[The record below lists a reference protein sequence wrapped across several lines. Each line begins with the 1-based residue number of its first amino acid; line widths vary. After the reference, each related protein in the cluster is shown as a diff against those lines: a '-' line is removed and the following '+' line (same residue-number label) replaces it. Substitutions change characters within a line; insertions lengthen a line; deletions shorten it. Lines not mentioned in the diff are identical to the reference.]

1 MNSIME
7 AREKRTISTFQC
19 HAVIELIEKQER
31 NKRFIKSWRS
41 VFLVNS
47 GYEVIAKVLETKLKK
62 ALPKLMFFQ
71 QEAYVE
77 NKFIGQEGRLISDI
91 LEMSESLDLKGFIV
105 SVDIEK
111 AFDSLSHSFLLV
123 CIKKVDIGNDFKKW
137 VEMLIECQESCIINC
152 GNTTK
157 SFELQK
163 SASQDYPISAYLF
176 TLGFEIVFILINV
189 NKRVKAIHVLEHTY
203 LYSAC
208 ADDTFFLR
216 EKISINELSN
226 GFNTNLMSLMLKKN
240 INNVKLH
247 LLEY

>member
-1 MNSIME
+1 MS
-7 AREKRTISTFQC
+7 
-19 HAVIELIEKQER
+19 
-31 NKRFIKSWRS
+31 
-41 VFLVNS
+41 
-47 GYEVIAKVLETKLKK
+47 
-62 ALPKLMFFQ
+62 FQ
-71 QEAYVE
+71 QETCVK
-77 NKFIGQEGRLISDI
+77 NRFIGEEGRVISDI
-91 LEMSESLDLKGFIV
+91 LEMSESLNLKGSIV

-111 AFDSLSHSFLLV
+111 AFDSLSNSFLLV

-176 TLGFEIVFILINV
+176 TLGIEIVFILINV
-189 NKRVKAIHVLEHTY
+189 NKRVKAIDVLEHTY

-216 EKISINELSN
+216 EKISINELIN
-226 GFNTNLMSLMLKKN
+226 GFNTNLMSLMLKEN
-240 INNVKLH
+240 INNVKLQ
-247 LLEY
+247 LLQY